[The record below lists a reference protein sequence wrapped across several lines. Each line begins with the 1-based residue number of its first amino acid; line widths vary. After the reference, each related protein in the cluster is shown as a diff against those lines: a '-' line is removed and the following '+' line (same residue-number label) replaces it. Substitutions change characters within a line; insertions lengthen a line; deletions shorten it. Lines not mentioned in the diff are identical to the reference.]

1 MARVASV
8 GPNVDLQNV
17 RNPAVGM
24 LYNGLNADQISWM
37 KHEFEKRKYMAK
49 RQAAMNAMNA
59 VGQLP
64 KPDYSSEEELQKR
77 IDAENAKMTK
87 GDTYNNNITVYNS
100 ISADSEMTAKI
111 IKEQLR
117 FFATSQLNFT
127 SRTAAAKAFA
137 L

>member
-1 MARVASV
+1 MV
-8 GPNVDLQNV
+8 
-17 RNPAVGM
+17 
-24 LYNGLNADQISWM
+24 YNGLNSRQVEWM
-37 KHEFEKRKYMAK
+37 KLEFEKRSWKSKAND
-49 RQAAMNAMNA
+49 AMNKQNA
-59 VGQLP
+59 VGQLR
-64 KPDYSSEEELQKR
+64 KPDFSDEDDTMKQIR
-77 IDAENAKMTK
+77 AEQAKMTK